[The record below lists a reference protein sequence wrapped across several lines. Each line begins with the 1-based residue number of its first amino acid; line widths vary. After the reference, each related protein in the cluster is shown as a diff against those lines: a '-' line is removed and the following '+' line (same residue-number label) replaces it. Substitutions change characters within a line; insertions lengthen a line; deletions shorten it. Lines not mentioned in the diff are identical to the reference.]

1 MKKYPCLLVLI
12 ITLTL
17 IITGCV
23 LTVILLG
30 NQSQIT
36 KDGEDGEINH
46 TKFFLITK
54 KEAMSLE
61 CIEMI

>member
-1 MKKYPCLLVLI
+1 MKKYSFLIVLI

-17 IITGCV
+17 IVTGYV

-36 KDGEDGEINH
+36 KDGEDGKINL
-46 TKFFLITK
+46 TKIY
-54 KEAMSLE
+54 
-61 CIEMI
+61 